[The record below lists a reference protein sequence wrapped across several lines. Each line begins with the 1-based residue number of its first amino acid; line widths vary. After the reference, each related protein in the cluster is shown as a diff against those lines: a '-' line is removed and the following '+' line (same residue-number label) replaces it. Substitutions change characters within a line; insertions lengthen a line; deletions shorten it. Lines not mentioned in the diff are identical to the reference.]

1 MSQIQESRQQI
12 GKKQILKL
20 TKLILMAFLAIVL
33 ITSAFAIWTPQP
45 TIWVMQLLASKNN
58 PENFGSDPSDLP
70 ALMAQTQVISDL
82 SYPSKYKENKLDLYL
97 PQGDSKPLPVIL
109 FIHGGGF
116 ITGDKFMAANYSR
129 ALAADGYAVVSMNYE
144 LAPGATLF
152 DQTKQVGEV
161 WSYLQHLAS
170 KYPLDPS
177 RVILAGSSAGAFL
190 AGEFALIQSN
200 TEYAKLVEIPQLMPT
215 NAIKGLLLYSAPYDI
230 SEIQH
235 IDLKSS
241 QQFVLKRMGWSI
253 LGDKN
258 WMNNPE
264 FDVLNLSK
272 YVTKDF
278 PPSFV
283 TDGNTNSFE
292 SQARIFVDTLKE
304 QNIQVNSLF
313 FDPAV
318 MKVGH
323 GYQFDMASPASVS
336 SLKKTKEFLKEI
348 TSSSQ

>member
-1 MSQIQESRQQI
+1 MSQIQESSQRL
-12 GKKQILKL
+12 GKKEILKVN
-20 TKLILMAFLAIVL
+20 KLILMAVLSIVL

-45 TIWVMQLLASKNN
+45 TIWVMQLLASKKN
-58 PENFGSDPSDLP
+58 PETFGSNPSDLP
-70 ALMAQTQVISDL
+70 TLMAQTQVISDIT
-82 SYPSKYKENKLDLYL
+82 YPSKYQENKLDLYL
-97 PQGDSKPLPVIL
+97 PQGNSKQLPVIL

-129 ALAADGYAVVSMNYE
+129 ALATDGYAVVSMNYE

-170 KYPLDPS
+170 EYPLDPT

-200 TEYAKLVEIPQLMPT
+200 AEYAKLVDIPQLMPANT
-215 NAIKGLLLYSAPYDI
+215 INGLLLYSAPYDI
-230 SEIQH
+230 TELLNN
-235 IDLKSS
+235 DLKSS
-241 QQFVLKRMGWSI
+241 LQFVLKRMGWGI

-258 WMNNPE
+258 WMNKSD
-264 FDVLNLSK
+264 FLNLSK

-278 PPSFV
+278 PPAFV

-292 SQARIFVDTLKE
+292 SQARTFVDTLKE
-304 QNIQVNSLF
+304 KDVQVNSLF
-313 FDPAV
+313 FDPAE

-323 GYQFDMASPASVS
+323 GYQFDMASPASIS
-336 SLKKTKEFLKEI
+336 SLEKTKEFLKEI
-348 TSSSQ
+348 TASSQ